1 MLWRRYRLNPDSKI
15 RMSML
20 EQLANI
26 GELLGGVAVLTSLV
40 YVGIQLRETRK
51 QMQANALQISI
62 DSRIAIWSR
71 QLDSEALHCA
81 KDKFFDDELYKR
93 DVLLDEIEELT
104 LRERRAEGSAL
115 LIELVFAQNQFFQK
129 KQQIIDEEQYKPLDY
144 MSFLIPAPHRREW
157 KDRLRLNGY
166 FPNDYISHV
175 DEVVKKYDEVE
186 RIMDANEDADFF
198 STVSQVF
205 NTPAPPNWIET

>member
-1 MLWRRYRLNPDSKI
+1 LRWRRYRLNPDSKI
-15 RMSML
+15 RMNML

-26 GELLGGVAVLTSLV
+26 GELLGGVAVLASLV

-51 QMQANALQISI
+51 QMQANALQLSI

-93 DVLLDEIEELT
+93 DEELT
-104 LRERRAEGSAL
+104 LRERRAESSAL
-115 LIELVFAQNQFFQK
+115 LIELVFAQSQFFQK

-166 FPNDYISHV
+166 FPNDYIAHV

-186 RIMDANEDADFF
+186 KIMDANEDADFF
-198 STVSQVF
+198 STVSQIF